1 MLTIGAR
8 ELKQHLSDLLRQV
21 RESGQ
26 EIQITYRE
34 EVVALRVPIKRA
46 PHDESG
52 DAWAT
57 LDTLAAEIGARWPK
71 DVAEARA

>member
-1 MLTIGAR
+1 MLTVGVR

-21 RESGQ
+21 REGGQ
-26 EIQITYRE
+26 EIQIIYRG
-34 EVVALRVPIKRA
+34 EVVAPMVPIKHA